1 MPGPHPDLDMPLAA
15 DRDDRFVG
23 DRKAGEG
30 LHVDSV
36 GNNRRE
42 FRDVTH
48 AWRRLEGARGD
59 DVVVFPMS
67 RMASAAI
74 SRGASRGVVAEGH
87 DDFVH
92 HQVPKQ
98 QLRVLVIKI
107 VKQEWLLLQVVKRS
121 LLLLMLYRTP
131 KTE

>member
-15 DRDDRFVG
+15 DRDDRFAG
-23 DRKAGEG
+23 ERKAGEG
-30 LHVDSV
+30 LDVGSV
-36 GNNRRE
+36 GDNRRE
-42 FRDVTH
+42 LRDVTH
-48 AWRRLEGARGD
+48 ARRRLEGARGD

-67 RMASAAI
+67 GMASAAVGW
-74 SRGASRGVVAEGH
+74 GASRGMVAEGH

-98 QLRVLVIKI
+98 QLRVLVIKN

-121 LLLLMLYRTP
+121 LSCS
-131 KTE
+131 